1 MKQLNRQLPVLICIL
16 IAVALNS
23 GCRES
28 TLINSRVSPSNNAV
42 GVYDTFLSCITHT
55 YYTDT
60 IVTSTNFGGIPIIQ
74 GVGTYSDPYFGTMV
88 ASTFFN
94 VIPSDYSTLDTTLID
109 SAVLVLP
116 YSGMTYGD
124 TLTTTTSQTYQV
136 FYMADTM
143 SINSFYYAYNTKP
156 IDAAHPLSAPTT
168 INTYHL
174 RDSFGINQLA
184 ANHAGLRIKLNLP
197 VLYSHLLPAV
207 GLLATSSNPNQDFLN
222 AFNGICVQVA
232 DTRQISTAIPY
243 FELDGIDQYS
253 EAGIIIYNHIVG
265 TNILDTTFYPNYFF
279 STGFC
284 GHFNSVV
291 KSYSRFPVN
300 SLFHSTQSNDE
311 IIALQN
317 QPGATIDVIIPGIS
331 KLPAGII
338 NKAELQLTLLP
349 GYGNKIGV
357 NGDSI
362 LLAPE
367 RLNPTGVANTT
378 YPTGVGAGLLY
389 NIADLYPLYS
399 STPINVIDGTLYNP
413 YPGTSLAKF
422 TVNVPRE
429 VMASIAA
436 KNDTIHL
443 HLDGTQDYYGAFH
456 MVAGGGSY
464 PDSNYRAKLF
474 VVYSK
479 LKN

>member
-1 MKQLNRQLPVLICIL
+1 
-16 IAVALNS
+16 
-23 GCRES
+23 
-28 TLINSRVSPSNNAV
+28 
-42 GVYDTFLSCITHT
+42 
-55 YYTDT
+55 
-60 IVTSTNFGGIPIIQ
+60 
-74 GVGTYSDPYFGTMV
+74 
-88 ASTFFN
+88 
-94 VIPSDYSTLDTTLID
+94 
-109 SAVLVLP
+109 
-116 YSGMTYGD
+116 
-124 TLTTTTSQTYQV
+124 
-136 FYMADTM
+136 
-143 SINSFYYAYNTKP
+143 
-156 IDAAHPLSAPTT
+156 
-168 INTYHL
+168 
-174 RDSFGINQLA
+174 
-184 ANHAGLRIKLNLP
+184 
-197 VLYSHLLPAV
+197 
-207 GLLATSSNPNQDFLN
+207 
-222 AFNGICVQVA
+222 
-232 DTRQISTAIPY
+232 
-243 FELDGIDQYS
+243 
-253 EAGIIIYNHIVG
+253 
-265 TNILDTTFYPNYFF
+265 
-279 STGFC
+279 
-284 GHFNSVV
+284 
-291 KSYSRFPVN
+291 
-300 SLFHSTQSNDE
+300 
-311 IIALQN
+311 
-317 QPGATIDVIIPGIS
+317 VIIPGIS